1 MSSCPP
7 SPRPTPGRSSR
18 RSIQRDAR
26 VPAALGKEGLRV
38 AHFDDVLERRLLVLG
53 ALIMGLGDPIAD
65 PIPKIARPLRRS
77 DAVIEP
83 VGAHGRLALLRHELG
98 LRSEEHTSELQ
109 SLMRISYAVFC
120 LKKKTN

>member
-1 MSSCPP
+1 
-7 SPRPTPGRSSR
+7 
-18 RSIQRDAR
+18 
-26 VPAALGKEGLRV
+26 
-38 AHFDDVLERRLLVLG
+38 
-53 ALIMGLGDPIAD
+53 MGLGDPIAD

-98 LRSEEHTSELQ
+98 LQRLLPPFRRRREVAVADRPADQLRHEFGAAFRSEEHTSELQ

-120 LKKKTN
+120 LKKKNNKFSQV